1 MEVIALKDFVS
12 TVYGNV
18 SAGQKLI
25 DVPDGLVKH
34 YREHGLAT
42 LAATY
47 ETKVIPE
54 IPTVPGEGAPSSSSP
69 ADQAPTRKTRRRRK
83 QPAPS

>member
-18 SAGQKLI
+18 SAGQKL
-25 DVPDGLVKH
+25 DVPDGLAKR
-34 YREHGLAT
+34 YQEHGLAT

-69 ADQAPTRKTRRRRK
+69 AGQAPTRKTRRRRK
-83 QPAPS
+83 QTDPS